1 MASLLLVLLSSVLVT
16 TVVLAHMPQWRPFVA
31 PTDVFGGARIIA
43 LLCMAAVPAVAL
55 LGWLLVRLV
64 LGPLH
69 LEYLR
74 TPALVALVLIV
85 VPAVEL
91 MLRRRGTLLTQQPGF
106 ALVMITNTALL
117 GIALI
122 TDLRAPT
129 FGIAVL
135 LAIGAA
141 AALAVLLLAFA
152 ALYER
157 LQQADVPLVFREAPL
172 ALVTAGIM
180 ALAFMGFSRL
190 IQE

>member
-1 MASLLLVLLSSVLVT
+1 MTSLLLVLLSSVLVT

-31 PTDVFGGARIIA
+31 PTDVFGGARVIA
-43 LLCMAAVPAVAL
+43 VLCMAAVPAVAL

-74 TPALVALVLIV
+74 TPALVAVVLIV
-85 VPAVEL
+85 VPLVEL
-91 MLRRRGTLLTQQPGF
+91 VLRRRGTLLTQQPGF
-106 ALVMITNTALL
+106 ALVMSTNTALL

-122 TDLRAPT
+122 TDLRAAT
-129 FGIAVL
+129 FGVAVL

-141 AALAVLLLAFA
+141 AALAALLLAFA

-157 LQQADVPLVFREAPL
+157 LQQADVPVAFREAPL